1 MPPILK
7 ALAQLIVVMVLLLV
21 KLAMSAILVVE
32 VDPGNV
38 PAPVLQL
45 FVVPPAI
52 QLLLVGVASQVALA
66 AWAEGAV
73 ARAAN
78 KAGKNIRVREKERR
92 IRSVAFI
99 NISK

>member
-1 MPPILK
+1 M
-7 ALAQLIVVMVLLLV
+7 
-21 KLAMSAILVVE
+21 
-32 VDPGNV
+32 
-38 PAPVLQL
+38 LQL

-52 QLLLVGVASQVALA
+52 QLLLFGVASQVALA